1 MTEPAL
7 QVERSTPSFKIF
19 TAGSELPIET
29 ALDVYEVKV
38 SDYVEG
44 AGMFTITFNNWNSDR
59 QEFKSIGVSQMTEG
73 TEVEVK
79 AGFNDGVKSLLIG
92 EVTALEPEFTENQA
106 PMLKVHGYDRLHRFR
121 RGRKTR
127 SFLQMKDSD
136 IAQKIA
142 GELQLRADTEDTQ
155 ITHDYVLQSNQ
166 SDIDFLLER
175 ARRIDFEV
183 IVKDKTLFF
192 HKAANDKSKVIS
204 IEYGLT
210 LKTFYP
216 RLSTMKQV
224 SEVVVQGWNHKTK
237 EAIVG
242 RAQQGDERTMMNGQN
257 LGVAITKSAFS
268 SSTNVVV
275 TKPVFS
281 QGEANQIA
289 KGLFN
294 EMTVDFITGE
304 ASAIGNPDIRAGKVI
319 EILKVGQRFS
329 GPYYVTSS
337 THLVSSR
344 GYITKFTFARNATS

>member
-1 MTEPAL
+1 MAEPAL
-7 QVERSTPSFKIF
+7 QSERSRPSFKIF
-19 TAGSELPIET
+19 AGGSELSAET
-29 ALDVYEVKV
+29 ALDVFEVKV

-44 AGMFTITFNNWNSDR
+44 AGCFTITFNNWNADR
-59 QEFKSIGVSQMTEG
+59 QEFKSIGVNQMTEG
-73 TEVEVK
+73 TEVEIK
-79 AGFNDGVKSLLIG
+79 AGFNTGVTSLIVG
-92 EVTALEPEFTENQA
+92 EVTALEPEFTETQA

-142 GELQLRADTEDTQ
+142 SELQLQADAEDTQ

-166 SDIDFLLER
+166 TDIDFLLER
-175 ARRIDFEV
+175 ARRINFEV
-183 IVKDKTLFF
+183 VVKDKTLFF
-192 HKAANDKSKVIS
+192 HKAANDKSKVVS

-224 SEVVVQGWNHKTK
+224 SKVLVQGWDHKNK

-242 RAQQGDERTMMNGQN
+242 QAQQGDELTKMNGEK
-257 LGVAITKSAFS
+257 LGVAIAESAFS
-268 SSTNVVV
+268 SSSSVVV

-304 ASAIGNPDIRAGKVI
+304 ASAIGDPEIRAGKVV

-337 THLVSSR
+337 THVVSSR
-344 GYITKFTFARNATS
+344 GYTTKFTFARNAA

>member
-1 MTEPAL
+1 MPDPGL
-7 QVERSTPSFKIF
+7 QAERSAPSFKLF
-19 TAGSELPIET
+19 AAGSELPIEV
-29 ALDVYEVKV
+29 ALDAYEVKV

-44 AGMFTITFNNWNSDR
+44 AGCFTITFNNWDSSR
-59 QEFKSIGVSQMTEG
+59 QEFKSIGVNQMTEG

-79 AGFNDGVKSLLIG
+79 AGFNTGVRSLIIG
-92 EVTALEPEFTENQA
+92 EVTSLEPEFTENQA
-106 PMLKVHGYDRLHRFR
+106 PMMKVHGYDRLHRFR

-142 GELQLRADTEDTQ
+142 SELQLSADTEDSQ

-166 SDIDFLLER
+166 SDIDFLLDR
-175 ARRIDFEV
+175 ARRINFEV
-183 IVKDKTLFF
+183 SVKDKTLSF
-192 HKAANDKSKVIS
+192 HKAANDKSKVVS

-210 LKTFYP
+210 LKTFFP

-224 SEVVVQGWNHKTK
+224 SQVVVQGWDHKNK

-242 RAQQGDERTMMNGQN
+242 RAQQGDELTKMNGQN
-257 LGVAITKSAFS
+257 LGVAIAEGAFS
-268 SSTNVVV
+268 SSSNVVV

-281 QGEANQIA
+281 QSEANQIA

-304 ASAIGNPDIRAGKVI
+304 GSAIGNPDIRAGQVV

-329 GPYYVTSS
+329 GPYYITSS
-337 THLVSSR
+337 THVVSSR
-344 GYITKFTFARNATS
+344 GYTTRFTFARNAT